1 MGMAVKHN
9 KITINKT
16 LKLNSG
22 VEISGFDIAYNTYG
36 TLNADKSNVVLICHA
51 LTGDQ
56 YVAGTHPIT
65 GKRGWWDDVVG
76 EGKIFDTS
84 RFYVIC
90 ANVIG
95 GCMGSFGPNQINPA
109 AGKTYALDFPIVTIN
124 DMVNAHEM
132 LLEELGIDNVFCVVG
147 GSMGGMQVLE
157 WVAKHPQKFKL
168 AIPIATT
175 SRHSAQNIAFHE
187 IGRQAIMADPQ
198 WSGGA
203 YAENGTKPTKG
214 LSVARMTA
222 HVTYMS
228 EESLQEKFGRNLQDR
243 KAVTYGFDADFQVE
257 SYLRHQGFSFVDR
270 FDANS
275 YLYITRAMDYF
286 DMEEEY
292 ARHLSEIFKG
302 ATAKFCVMSFT
313 SDWCYPTVESKYIAR
328 ALNAAGCD
336 VSFLEIETKKGHDA
350 FLLDEPEFNNTLAGI
365 INRAAQEA
373 GL

>member
-1 MGMAVKHN
+1 MTTIQHN
-9 KITINKT
+9 KIVINKA
-16 LKLNSG
+16 LKLESG
-22 VEISGFDIAYNTYG
+22 LEISNFDVAYNTYG
-36 TLNADKSNVVLICHA
+36 KLNAEKSNVVLVCHA

-56 YVAGTHPIT
+56 YVAGKHPIT

-76 EGKIFDTS
+76 EGKIFDTN
-84 RFYVIC
+84 RYYVIC
-90 ANVIG
+90 INVIG
-95 GCMGSFGPNQINPA
+95 GCMGSFGPNHVKDET
-109 AGKTYALDFPIVTIN
+109 GTTYALEFPVITIS
-124 DMVNAHEM
+124 DMVNAQK
-132 LLEELGIDNVFCVVG
+132 LLLDELGIDKIFCVIG

-157 WVAKHPQKFKL
+157 WTAKYPTKFHT
-168 AIPIATT
+168 AIAIATT

-187 IGRQAIMADPQ
+187 IGRQAIMADPN
-198 WSGGA
+198 WAGGN
-203 YAENGTKPTKG
+203 YALEGKKPTKG

-228 EESLQEKFGRNLQDR
+228 EESLQDKFGRNLQDR
-243 KAVTYGFDADFQVE
+243 KAKTYGFDADFQVE
-257 SYLRHQGFSFVDR
+257 SYLRHQGISFVDR

-292 ARHLSEIFKG
+292 GKHLSDIFKG
-302 ATAKFCVMSFT
+302 CTAKFAVISFS

-336 VSFLEIETKKGHDA
+336 VSFLEIETSKGHDA
-350 FLLDEPEFNNTLAGI
+350 FLLEEPEFNKTLAGFVESM
-365 INRAAQEA
+365 AKES